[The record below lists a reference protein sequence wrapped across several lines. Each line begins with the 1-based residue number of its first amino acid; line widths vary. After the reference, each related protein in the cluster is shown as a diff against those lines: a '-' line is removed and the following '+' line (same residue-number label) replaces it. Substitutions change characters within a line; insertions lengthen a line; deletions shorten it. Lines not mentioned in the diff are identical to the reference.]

1 MTFTR
6 IIGHLYVPIWSHSYH
21 CDDFGHFLGNF
32 LPILWLEHDEIRN
45 VIRPDKPTDGAGQAE
60 FAE

>member
-1 MTFTR
+1 MYPFGLIVTTVMILATFLV
-6 IIGHLYVPIWSHSYH
+6 I
-21 CDDFGHFLGNF
+21 
-32 LPILWLEHDEIRN
+32 LPILWLECDEIRN